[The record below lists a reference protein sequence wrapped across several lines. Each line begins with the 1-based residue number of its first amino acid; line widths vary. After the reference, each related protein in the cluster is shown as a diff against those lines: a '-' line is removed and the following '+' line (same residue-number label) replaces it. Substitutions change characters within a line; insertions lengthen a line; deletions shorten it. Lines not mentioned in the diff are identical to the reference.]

1 MALPGTGAA
10 QAGSLSGARRN
21 SCPGGG
27 EAPARERSPDVVWQ
41 GARVALRV
49 LGAAGPGLPR
59 DAALSVCLAPP
70 PPPAAGSPSGAAS
83 GRCALPSAPACVAS
97 ASPASAWLPGLIVL
111 GGIKVGN

>member
-70 PPPAAGSPSGAAS
+70 PTRGREPERSREWPVRPAERARVRGQRVPGF
-83 GRCALPSAPACVAS
+83 GLAPRLNC
-97 ASPASAWLPGLIVL
+97 PRRD
-111 GGIKVGN
+111 